1 MTRLTH
7 DMSTFDDQTN
17 KQLTI
22 KLGTP
27 LLVGLLEGIDEGALE
42 KLGSI
47 DGCDEGRELKDGA
60 SEGCDDGLIVSVGT
74 ADG

>member
-27 LLVGLLEGIDEGALE
+27 LLVGLLEGIDEGALD

-47 DGCDEGRELKDGA
+47 D
-60 SEGCDDGLIVSVGT
+60 GCDDGLIVSVGT